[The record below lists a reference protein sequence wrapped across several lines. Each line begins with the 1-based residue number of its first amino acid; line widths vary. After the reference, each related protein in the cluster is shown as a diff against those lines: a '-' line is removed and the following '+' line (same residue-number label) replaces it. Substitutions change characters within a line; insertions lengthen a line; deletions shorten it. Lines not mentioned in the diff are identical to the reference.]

1 MHSTASGTAAVLQ
14 RALDW
19 WHGARSL
26 WARADHIER
35 MTPDEIARMAG
46 DIGISSEEFVR
57 VVAQPGGSA
66 DLLHRR
72 LEALDLEAADIVRL
86 SPLLLA
92 DLERT
97 CACCADRE
105 RCAAD
110 MAEDPGAPG
119 WESYCPN
126 SGTLKTL
133 S

>member
-1 MHSTASGTAAVLQ
+1 
-14 RALDW
+14 
-19 WHGARSL
+19 
-26 WARADHIER
+26 
-35 MTPDEIARMAG
+35 MAE

-57 VVAQPGGSA
+57 VVGQPGGSA

-72 LEALDLEAADIVRL
+72 LELLKLDAADIFRL

-105 RCAAD
+105 RCTTD
-110 MAEDPGAPG
+110 LAEAPEATG

-133 S
+133 L